1 MEITLGSQSS
11 EPNTICTGTYIRND
25 CVICYEYL
33 TWFVDL
39 DLYANS
45 GQTPKA
51 ANPMEKISL

>member
-1 MEITLGSQSS
+1 MGSQSS
-11 EPNTICTGTYIRND
+11 KPNTLCTGTYIRND
-25 CVICYEYL
+25 SVICYEYL